1 MNEITRRR
9 FLPWLLA
16 LLLLIF
22 LFWPLALP
30 AQDKKPP
37 TIAELKKDLTIISLR
52 IENMELRYRN
62 LKTFK
67 ERLETRISK
76 LEEAAGKK
84 VDDKKPK

>member
-1 MNEITRRR
+1 MRRSI
-9 FLPWLLA
+9 
-16 LLLLIF
+16 LLIIF
-22 LFWPLALP
+22 LLWPLALL

-37 TIAELKKDLTIISLR
+37 TTLTELKKDLTIISLR

-67 ERLETRISK
+67 ERLEARISK
-76 LEEAAGKK
+76 LESAAVKK